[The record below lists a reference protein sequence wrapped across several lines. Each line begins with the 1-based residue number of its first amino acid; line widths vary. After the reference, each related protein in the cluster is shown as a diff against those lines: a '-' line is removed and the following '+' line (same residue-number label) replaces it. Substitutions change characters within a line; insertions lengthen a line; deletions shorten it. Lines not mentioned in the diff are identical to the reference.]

1 MLKRFLVSCLCLG
14 MISIPYASS
23 SLPFERLVIF
33 GDSLSDT
40 GNFPEPNDYSSSDT
54 PPYNLYI
61 PIANPVNSQ
70 LYGTQFQIP
79 ESQAHWNYPSEQFL
93 ATASSPQGLINGQ
106 AKTYRSINWPEYF
119 IYNAFLTKN
128 TANSKLTSWYSLYK
142 ASTAPDAS
150 TSLNYA
156 WAGALTINGF
166 TNQDYTPFQMMDEQE
181 LYDLKQSYLNN
192 KISIGKIAIPGLNQQ
207 INIYLNDLNNKKVE
221 KNDSTAYLIYIGGN
235 DIAETLSN
243 DLLSFK
249 LKTFFSKVGSVSFPG
264 TIAMNVKAAVDSLIQ
279 NANAKRIYILTYLN
293 VANLPTA
300 YNQSSSP
307 LIRWPLKKLISSIV
321 STYNKQLISLFNTAT
336 YQSIINVLPVGQTI
350 DKVAQT
356 PQFSHSVQNG
366 LSCVNQ
372 VATATNP
379 QPNINNCNY
388 NNSQTYFAWN
398 NSHLTT
404 IVNQYVAYQVYYN
417 MINSIHLKT
426 IQSDAKEQEAIK
438 KSITSVLSLS

>member
-1 MLKRFLVSCLCLG
+1 MLKRFLVSCLYLG
-14 MISIPYASS
+14 MISTPYASP

-40 GNFPEPNDYSSSDT
+40 GNFPEPNNYSSSDT

-61 PIANPVNSQ
+61 PIANPVDAR
-70 LYGTQFQIP
+70 LYGTNFQVPQSNI
-79 ESQAHWNYPSEQFL
+79 SWSYPNKQFL
-93 ATASSPQGLINGQ
+93 SNASSPQGLINGKVK
-106 AKTYRSINWPEYF
+106 AYKSINWPEYF
-119 IYNAFLTKN
+119 IYNAFLTTT
-128 TANSKLTSWYSLYK
+128 TANSKLTSWYNLYK
-142 ASTAPDAS
+142 ASAIPDAS

-156 WAGALTINGF
+156 WAGALTINGY
-166 TNQDYTPFQMMDEQE
+166 TNQNYTPLQMINEQN
-181 LYDLKQSYLNN
+181 LYNLKQSYLNN
-192 KISIGKIAIPGLNQQ
+192 AISISKIAIPGLNQQ
-207 INIYLNDLNNKKVE
+207 VNIYLNDLNTKKVV
-221 KNDSTAYLIYIGGN
+221 KNDNTAYLIYIGGN

-243 DLLSFK
+243 DLLGFK
-249 LKTFFSKVGSVSFPG
+249 LKTFYRKVGSVASPG
-264 TIAMNVKAAVDSLIQ
+264 SIAMNVKAAVDNLMQ
-279 NANAKRIYILTYLN
+279 NTNAKRIYILTYLN

-300 YNQSSSP
+300 YNKSSSSV
-307 LIRWPLKKLISSIV
+307 LRWSLKKIISSVV

-336 YQSIINVLPVGQTI
+336 YQPIVNVLPVGQTI
-350 DKVAQT
+350 DKVVQT

-404 IVNQYVAYQVYYN
+404 IANQYVAYQVYYN
-417 MINSIHLKT
+417 MINSISLKT
-426 IQSDAKEQEAIK
+426 IQSDEKEQKTIK
-438 KSITSVLSLS
+438 NSVTNILALR